1 MKQLLEDLYSVDLVK
16 KKSLYALLL
25 GIGYAIIGIGCAVLL
40 FPEDPAIVAVAF
52 TAILF
57 LPLLRQVLITEEE
70 EECEKVRVDGN
81 SKFSIIQF
89 FKDHHEIFKIY
100 LFFFIG
106 VLLVFSFFAIVLPNL
121 ATNYIFK
128 NQLEVM
134 YGTAVNSGNAMALNF
149 DSNLFTGILL
159 NNTIVMVL
167 CFITAFII
175 GDGAL
180 FLITWNA
187 SVWGTIFGN
196 LAQTAAIASGK
207 NPILYFLIVLIIV
220 LPHMILEAFAYFSGA
235 GAGAI
240 VSRGIT
246 KEKFMSPAFI
256 RIIKG
261 TLLLLLVAVIF
272 LLIGALVETYV
283 LENVDVYRTI
293 IMQSFG

>member
-1 MKQLLEDLYSVDLVK
+1 MKQLLEDLYNVELVK
-16 KKSLYALLL
+16 QKSLYALLL

-57 LPLLRQVLITEEE
+57 LPLLRQVLITEED
-70 EECEKVRVDGN
+70 EECAKARIEGAD
-81 SKFSIIQF
+81 KFSIIQF
-89 FKDHHEIFKIY
+89 FKDHNEIFKIY
-100 LFFFIG
+100 LFYFLG
-106 VLLVFSFFAIVLPNL
+106 VLFVFSFFALVLPNL

-134 YGTAVNSGNAMALNF
+134 YGTAVQSGKAMVLEF

-159 NNTIVMVL
+159 NNFIVMIL

-175 GDGAL
+175 GDGAV

-196 LAQTAAIASGK
+196 LAQTAAIAAGK
-207 NPILYFLIVLIIV
+207 NPILYFILVIVVV
-220 LPHMILEAFAYFSGA
+220 LPHMLLEAFAYFSSA

-240 VSRGIT
+240 VSRGLI
-246 KEKFMSPAFI
+246 KEQFMSPQFK
-256 RIIKG
+256 RLIKG
-261 TLLLLLVAVIF
+261 TVLLLLVAAAFIIV
-272 LLIGALVETYV
+272 GALVETYV
-283 LENVDVYRTI
+283 LENVDVYRAI
-293 IMQSFG
+293 IQQSFG